1 MSRQIPPSL
10 GIVVPHK
17 DTDGDEEEEDED
29 EDDIRTPI
37 RPSSK
42 ALGKRRVIET
52 EDPDRKLCTLVNRRY
67 YH

>member
-1 MSRQIPPSL
+1 VSRQIPPSL
-10 GIVVPHK
+10 GIIVPRK
-17 DTDGDEEEEDED
+17 DTDEDEEEGEEDE
-29 EDDIRTPI
+29 EDIRTPI

-42 ALGKRRVIET
+42 ALGKRRVMET